1 MKPDPQSS
9 FPTDYRRARQAF
21 IAACED
27 HGIDVISRVNPQ
39 AKGPDG
45 APLFLDVA
53 ATGPRDARKALILLS
68 GVRGVDG
75 PFGSAVQTRLIRAG
89 VAPPPDTRLVMIHA
103 LNPFGFAWN
112 RPHRPSSE
120 DDHDGPG
127 GRDIDWPT
135 KALATICTEDL
146 AKARKVIAIS
156 FQTGQTGQTDKRQ
169 AGQARMIV
177 GDDKAHAARARAVW
191 GNVVMADTYPDGVL
205 RDGLAKIL
213 APAELTFAALEVGMA
228 PPDII
233 PVNTQWPA
241 NTEWQEQAWDHA
253 RRCVTAALA
262 ALH

>member
-1 MKPDPQSS
+1 MKPDPQSP

-68 GVRGVDG
+68 GVRGIDG
-75 PFGSAVQTRLIRAG
+75 PFGSAVQTKLMRAG
-89 VAPPPDTRLVMIHA
+89 VTPLPDTRLVMIHA
-103 LNPFGFAWN
+103 LNPFSFAWN
-112 RPHRPSSE
+112 RPPNE
-120 DDHDGPG
+120 DGHDGPG

-135 KALATICTEDL
+135 KALAAICTEDL

-156 FQTGQTGQTDKRQ
+156 LQTGKGQ
-169 AGQARMIV
+169 AGHARMIV
-177 GDDKAHAARARAVW
+177 GDDKAHAARARAIW
-191 GNVVMADTYPDGVL
+191 DNVIVANTYSDEIL

-228 PPDII
+228 PPDIL
-233 PVNTQWPA
+233 PVNTQWPS
-241 NTEWQEQAWDHA
+241 NTEWQEQAWDHV

>member
-21 IAACED
+21 IAVCED

-112 RPHRPSSE
+112 RPPSE

-135 KALATICTEDL
+135 KALAAICTEDL
-146 AKARKVIAIS
+146 AKARKVIAILL
-156 FQTGQTGQTDKRQ
+156 QTGKDQ

-177 GDDKAHAARARAVW
+177 GDDKAYAARARAIW
-191 GNVVMADTYPDGVL
+191 GNVVMADTYPDGIL
-205 RDGLAKIL
+205 HDGLARIL

-233 PVNTQWPA
+233 LA

-262 ALH
+262 ALR